1 MPINFFRIVGILLV
15 FSLLSAGCT
24 GQAHHVKRQPPPET
38 KSRLKTQNA
47 LKPHRLQTQNIAIRA
62 EPPDTGGTDTS
73 PSSKTHGTT
82 DPGLAPATTPQHPR
96 PDLRLNKQY
105 FYGLI
110 PDTIKLVTSPLRW
123 STKDWFTAGLV
134 TGATVGVG
142 FLDGKI
148 QAAFGN
154 SPDEPHKARH
164 DFLKVGKYFGD
175 GGYAAGYLS
184 LLYLAGMA
192 REDDELKSTVLLA
205 GESFLI
211 TGFFTEILKHMVG
224 RGRPNNVED
233 SDDFD
238 GPNFS
243 FNKSLSFPSGHT
255 ATAFAI
261 ATVFARQYQRHV
273 WVPPLL
279 YSLATMTAVSRINDN
294 VHWASDVLFGATV
307 GYFTS
312 SALYKM
318 HLTGNPGQLGVRP
331 LVGPS
336 SAKGL
341 AVDYRF

>member
-1 MPINFFRIVGILLV
+1 MFLASCFLVALVGC
-15 FSLLSAGCT
+15 AGTT
-24 GQAHHVKRQPPPET
+24 GHHRKAGEPVS
-38 KSRLKTQNA
+38 KSRLKLKTQQPSTTSNSV
-47 LKPHRLQTQNIAIRA
+47 K
-62 EPPDTGGTDTS
+62 TDTRRAQPTPTTSSS
-73 PSSKTHGTT
+73 PAESGELT
-82 DPGLAPATTPQHPR
+82 ANIPQ

-255 ATAFAI
+255 ATAFTI
-261 ATVFARQYQRHV
+261 ATVFARQYQRHF

-294 VHWASDVLFGATV
+294 VHWASDVLFGAAV

-318 HLTGNPGQLGVRP
+318 HLTGKPGQLGVRP